1 MITSIRVL
9 VAVGATLAALG
20 PAGPAHAAHGSLECF
35 AEVPG
40 VTPRGVPTTFT
51 YDDGRATSENRGPDD
66 LGYQPRDVAY
76 PHDVG
81 GGADRAGR
89 TAPVTSHWFTLS
101 GDQLREVTEVDIRDR
116 RGVLI
121 AAEYRTRVVR
131 RHWEGVRQISIGRDR
146 DHLYVLTNTD
156 QLLQYRISGQDG
168 STTVKLAA
176 TVGTGFGTI
185 GTLEYAR
192 TVTTGDGA
200 RSDVFLTTDADTG
213 ALVELTIPVDAP
225 TTYSRTVLATE
236 GWLEM
241 RSAGR
246 TASCINARSG
256 RSYDGIVGVDV
267 DGQVLLWTDRDAKD
281 GSGEDIVA
289 RGVLKSDWKPMAY
302 SD

>member
-1 MITSIRVL
+1 MHTSIRVL
-9 VAVGATLAALG
+9 VAAGATLAALG
-20 PAGPAHAAHGSLECF
+20 PAGPAHARGSLECF

-101 GDQLREVTEVDIRDR
+101 GDQLREVTEVDSRDR

>member
-1 MITSIRVL
+1 MLTSIRVL
-9 VAVGATLAALG
+9 VAAAATLAALG
-20 PAGPAHAAHGSLECF
+20 PAGSAHARGSLECF

-51 YDDGRATSENRGPDD
+51 YDDGRATSESRGPDD

-76 PHDVG
+76 PHDVD
-81 GGADRAGR
+81 GGADRSGR
-89 TAPVTSHWFTLS
+89 PTPVTSHWFTLS
-101 GDQLREVTEVDIRDR
+101 GDQLREVTEVDQRDA
-116 RGVLI
+116 RGLLI

-131 RHWEGVRQISIGRDR
+131 RNWEGVRQISIGRDR

-156 QLLQYRISGQDG
+156 QLLQYRLSGKDG
-168 STTVKLAA
+168 RTTVKLAA

-192 TVTTGDGA
+192 TVSDGA
-200 RSDVFLTTDADTG
+200 GSRSDVFLTTDADTG

-225 TTYSRTVLATE
+225 TAYSRTVLATE

-241 RSAGR
+241 RSVGR

-256 RSYDGIVGVDV
+256 RSYDGIVGVDL

-281 GSGEDIVA
+281 GSGEDIVP
-289 RGVLKSDWKPMAY
+289 RGVLKGDWKPMAY

>member
-1 MITSIRVL
+1 MPATQRVA
-9 VAVGATLAALG
+9 AVGAAAIALMG
-20 PAGPAHAAHGSLECF
+20 LAGPVEARGSLECF

-51 YDDGRATSENRGPDD
+51 YDDGRSASVNRGPDD

-76 PHDVG
+76 PHDVDG
-81 GGADRAGR
+81 GRDRSSR
-89 TAPVTSHWFTLS
+89 PTSVTSHWFTLS
-101 GDQLREVTEVDIRDR
+101 GDQLREVTEVDRRDA
-116 RGVLI
+116 RGLLV

-156 QLLQYRISGQDG
+156 QLLQYRLSGQEG

-176 TVGTGFGTI
+176 TVGTGFGSV

-192 TVTTGDGA
+192 TVTDDGA

-213 ALVELTIPVDAP
+213 ALVELSIPVDAP
-225 TTYSRTVLATE
+225 TAYSRAVLATE
-236 GWLEM
+236 GWIDM
-241 RSAGR
+241 RSVGR

-267 DGQVLLWTDRDAKD
+267 DGRVLLWTDRDAKD
-281 GSGEDIVA
+281 GSGEDIVP
-289 RGVLKSDWKPMAY
+289 RGVLKDDWKPMAY